1 LHSQSDVKVQR
12 QVSPTVLSTKVQAYW
27 SLIKSRQTFLLVL
40 TGWAGYGTTTCPIT
54 HWQTALLLVASL
66 LLAISGATV
75 LNMAIDSDIDA
86 KMERTRRRPLPSGVL
101 SLKEVIIF
109 GCLLSVLGVGWS
121 LLLDPFYG
129 LVVLAGLLI
138 NVVVYSLALKR
149 RTHFSIVF
157 GGVAGGIPV
166 LAGRIM
172 GIGRIDAIG
181 LLLAL
186 AVLLWIPMHI
196 MTFSIKYSKDYGQA
210 NIPTFPSVY
219 GVNITRKVITISTIF
234 ASLSIILACFLL
246 QMNGICFYLL
256 MILSFSLIA
265 AALVYL
271 MRPSPKLNLGLFKAA
286 SVYMLGSMLLLG
298 LFNLPGF

>member
-12 QVSPTVLSTKVQAYW
+12 QVSLTVLSTKVQAYW

-40 TGWAGYGTTTCPIT
+40 TGWAGFGTATCPIT
-54 HWQTALLLVASL
+54 HWQTALLLVASFF
-66 LLAISGATV
+66 LAISGATV

-86 KMERTRRRPLPSGVL
+86 KMERTKRRPLPSGVL
-101 SLKEVIIF
+101 SMKEAIIF
-109 GCLLSVLGVGWS
+109 GSLLSVLGVGWS
-121 LLLDPFYG
+121 LLLDPFSG
-129 LVVLAGLLI
+129 LVVLAGWLI
-138 NVVVYSLALKR
+138 NVVVYSLLLKR

-157 GGVAGGIPV
+157 GGVAGGMPV
-166 LAGRIM
+166 LAGRVL
-172 GIGRIDAIG
+172 GTGRIDAIG
-181 LLLAL
+181 LLLAA

-234 ASLSIILACFLL
+234 ASLSIIFACILL

-256 MILSFSLIA
+256 MILSFALIA

-286 SVYMLGSMLLLG
+286 SVYMFGSMLLLG

>member
-1 LHSQSDVKVQR
+1 LHSQTDVKVQR
-12 QVSPTVLSTKVQAYW
+12 QVPPTVLSTKVRAYW

-40 TGWAGYGTTTCPIT
+40 TGWAGFGTAICPIT
-54 HWQTALLLVASL
+54 HWQTPLLVIASL

-86 KMERTRRRPLPSGVL
+86 KMKRTKHRPLPSGVL

-109 GCLLSVLGVGWS
+109 GSLLSVLGVGWA
-121 LLLDPFYG
+121 LLSDPFYG
-129 LVVLAGLLI
+129 LVVLAGWLI

-157 GGVAGGIPV
+157 GGIAGGMPI
-166 LAGRIM
+166 LAGRVL

-181 LLLAL
+181 LLMAA

-210 NIPTFPSVY
+210 SIPTFPSVY
-219 GVNITRKVITISTIF
+219 GVNVTQKVITISTIF
-234 ASLSIILACFLL
+234 ASLSIILACILL

-256 MILSFSLIA
+256 MILSFALIA

-271 MRPSPKLNLGLFKAA
+271 MRPSPKLNFGLFKAA
-286 SVYMLGSMLLLG
+286 SVYMLCAMLLLG

>member
-1 LHSQSDVKVQR
+1 LRQRKTRPTKALQLRGGGLPLHSQSDVKVQR

-196 MTFSIKYSKDYGQA
+196 MTFSIKYSRDQISADTHPLRVNVPEIRESVACSFWQA
-210 NIPTFPSVY
+210 
-219 GVNITRKVITISTIF
+219 
-234 ASLSIILACFLL
+234 
-246 QMNGICFYLL
+246 
-256 MILSFSLIA
+256 LIYEWPA
-265 AALVYL
+265 V
-271 MRPSPKLNLGLFKAA
+271 
-286 SVYMLGSMLLLG
+286 
-298 LFNLPGF
+298 